1 MSFVSNGRHGNVGF
15 FCLIHFESVHY
26 NTEPTFIRIFKLKPK
41 FMNQINRRNWLRSA
55 GLSSGMLFL
64 GGIDSIASN
73 ATKITI
79 DNEGPILL
87 NANENP
93 YSPSDRMQQL
103 LTNNFDLTCRYP
115 FRILSDL
122 VVDIAEK
129 EGVSKDHIVIT
140 GGSTEGLHAAGLI
153 YGMHGG
159 EIIAADPTFQ
169 SLLKYAE
176 NHGAKIHRVP
186 LNESLE
192 HDLEAMAAKI
202 NKRTSLIFICN
213 PNNPTGTIV
222 NASALKDFCKSH
234 DQQAVIFSDE
244 AYYDFITE
252 ADYPS
257 MTDLV
262 KQGRNVI
269 VSKTFSKVY
278 GLAGLRVGY
287 LIAKPEIASKLK
299 ASVMANT
306 NVFAIKAAQE
316 ALKDD
321 EFYKFSIAK
330 NMEAKKMIYKT
341 LDDLGLKYIPSH
353 SNFVFFESG
362 RPVSELNS
370 SMRAENIIIGRPF
383 PPFNHWARIS
393 TGTTD
398 DMQQFDIA
406 LKKVML

>member
-1 MSFVSNGRHGNVGF
+1 
-15 FCLIHFESVHY
+15 
-26 NTEPTFIRIFKLKPK
+26 
-41 FMNQINRRNWLRSA
+41 MNQINRRNWLRTA
-55 GLSSGMLFL
+55 GLSTGMLVF
-64 GGIDSIASN
+64 GSVDAFASN
-73 ATKITI
+73 SEQIVRT
-79 DNEGPILL
+79 DNGPILL

-93 YSPSDRMQQL
+93 YSPSIRMQQL

-115 FRILSDL
+115 FRILSEL
-122 VVDIAEK
+122 VDAIAEK
-129 EGVSKDHIVIT
+129 EGVSKDHIVVT

-169 SLLKYAE
+169 SLLRYAE
-176 NHGAKIHRVP
+176 NHGATVHRVP
-186 LNESLE
+186 LNDKLE
-192 HDLEAMAAKI
+192 HDLKAMAQKI
-202 NKRTSLIFICN
+202 NKKTSLIFVCN

-222 NASALKDFCKSH
+222 DADALKDFCKSH

-257 MTDLV
+257 MIELV
-262 KQGRNVI
+262 KEGRNVI

-287 LIAKPEIASKLK
+287 LIAKPEIAKKLK

-306 NVFAIKAAQE
+306 NVLAIKAAQE

-321 EFYKFSIAK
+321 DFYKFSVAK
-330 NMEAKKMIYKT
+330 NMEAKNLIYKT

-353 SNFVFFESG
+353 GNFVFFESG
-362 RPVSELNS
+362 RPISQLNAA
-370 SMRAENIIIGRPF
+370 MKEENILIGRPF
-383 PPFNHWARIS
+383 PPLDHWARIS
-393 TGTTD
+393 TGTLE
-398 DMQQFDIA
+398 DMQQFSVA
-406 LKKVML
+406 LKKVMS